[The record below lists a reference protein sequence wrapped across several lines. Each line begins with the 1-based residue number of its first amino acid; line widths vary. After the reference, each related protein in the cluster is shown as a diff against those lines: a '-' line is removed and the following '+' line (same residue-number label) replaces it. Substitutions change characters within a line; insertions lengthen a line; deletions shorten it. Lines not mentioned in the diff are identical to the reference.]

1 MLLVAVMEPDV
12 GDSLPRIG
20 DDHWF
25 RFYVILG
32 ANGALAF
39 LVSSWS
45 LECRSPLWDVPRQLH
60 LAGCPCWTWQS
71 TVQRVPLPCVRR

>member
-20 DDHWF
+20 DEHWM
-25 RFYVILG
+25 RFYMILG

-39 LVSSWS
+39 LVSGCRHLSS
-45 LECRSPLWDVPRQLH
+45 LQEVLAQLQ
-60 LAGCPCWTWQS
+60 LAVHTRL
-71 TVQRVPLPCVRR
+71 T

>member
-25 RFYVILG
+25 RFYMILG

-39 LVSSWS
+39 LVSRCMLPATLVGAVSTN
-45 LECRSPLWDVPRQLH
+45 
-60 LAGCPCWTWQS
+60 AGCFW
-71 TVQRVPLPCVRR
+71 

>member
-25 RFYVILG
+25 RFYMILG

-39 LVSSWS
+39 LVSSCHLPAEVLCGKCRCS
-45 LECRSPLWDVPRQLH
+45 LCSAAHSAVDV
-60 LAGCPCWTWQS
+60 
-71 TVQRVPLPCVRR
+71 

>member
-1 MLLVAVMEPDV
+1 MHQCKPAPQTELLRLTALRCSAALMLLVAVMEPDV

-25 RFYVILG
+25 RFYMILG

-39 LVSSWS
+39 LVSSCMMPATICCS
-45 LECRSPLWDVPRQLH
+45 
-60 LAGCPCWTWQS
+60 G
-71 TVQRVPLPCVRR
+71 